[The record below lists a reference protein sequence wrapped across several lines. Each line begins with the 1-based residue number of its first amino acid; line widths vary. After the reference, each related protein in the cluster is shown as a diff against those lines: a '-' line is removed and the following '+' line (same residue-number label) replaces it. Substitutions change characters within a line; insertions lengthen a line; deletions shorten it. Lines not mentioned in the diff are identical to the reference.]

1 LYKNGAEKRTEK
13 RGWWMAAVVG
23 VYGRLNRLVGVGL
36 VQDVLNSLVNG
47 VDGVGVLVGDLNAE
61 LLLDG
66 HDNLDSVKRV
76 EAEVVGEVSG
86 GLDLFNS
93 LGK

>member
-1 LYKNGAEKRTEK
+1 
-13 RGWWMAAVVG
+13 
-23 VYGRLNRLVGVGL
+23 
-36 VQDVLNSLVNG
+36 